1 MKKEEYLNYIHSL
14 EELTDIKSVMTNKIK
29 ERKEKYEFLL
39 EECEKIKKD
48 INDFQRIEEE
58 ANQKICAKERSFKE
72 SLDFP
77 KNKNV
82 KILRKTIFGYENLNN
97 HLKIYYFDG
106 SVKEVKVSKHDFG
119 AIKKELLKEAIVQIR
134 AFVKQPYYKLTE
146 TEVMYLKRWKKDFLP
161 CLDLLEEVGA
171 SIWDIPEFD
180 LLKMN
185 HLNFY
190 EYKKYMDRIKI
201 EVRFLYRN
209 KNYRRNY

>member
-58 ANQKICAKERSFKE
+58 ANQKICAKEKSFKE
-72 SLDFP
+72 GLDFP
-77 KNKNV
+77 KNQNFKV
-82 KILRKTIFGYENLNN
+82 LGKTILGYENLSNS
-97 HLKIYYFDG
+97 LKIYYFDG
-106 SVKEVKVSKHDFG
+106 SMKEVKASKKERHNLE
-119 AIKKELLKEAIVQIR
+119 KELLKEAIVQIR
-134 AFVKQPYYKLTE
+134 TLVERNHNSLTE
-146 TEVMYLKRWKKDFLP
+146 KEAMYLKRWKQDFLP